1 MQLMIHRARWG
12 FFAALTLLVAAGCGG
27 GNVSVYPV
35 KGKITF
41 EGKSM
46 RGGGAISLVPI
57 GNQAGKTAGGEIA
70 EDGSFQLTT
79 YKPGDGSM
87 AGEFRVVIHQS
98 VFKEPEASRD
108 GEKVAKAAEA
118 VAPADRIPAIYSDP
132 QNSPLKA
139 KVEAGKPNELNLEL
153 KRDAGP
159 PPIRGAWGVG
169 GPREPVVMANH

>member
-1 MQLMIHRARWG
+1 MRQITPRARWWPLVLL
-12 FFAALTLLVAAGCGG
+12 AASAAAGCGG
-27 GNVSVYPV
+27 GNVTVYPV
-35 KGKITF
+35 KGKVNF
-41 EGKSM
+41 EGKAM
-46 RGGGAISLVPI
+46 RGGGAISLVPLSK
-57 GNQAGKTAGGEIA
+57 QEGKAAGGEIA

-98 VFKEPEASRD
+98 VFKEPESSRD
-108 GEKVAKAAEA
+108 GEKAARAAEA
-118 VAPADRIPAIYSDP
+118 VAPADRIPTIYSDP

-159 PPIRGAWGVG
+159 PPVRGARGAG
-169 GPREPVVMANH
+169 GARDPVVMANH